1 MQEHPQQ
8 ALKDKGV
15 IDSGCSSHMTG
26 TKAYLSDFVEFN
38 GGLVAFG
45 DGKGRITGKGKIK
58 TAKFDFEDVYFVN
71 ELKYNLFSVSRMC
84 DKKNSVLFTETACF
98 ILSPNFKLIDESHIL
113 LTVPRQNNMYSFDLQ
128 NVMRSGNLTCLF
140 AKASHDES
148 NSWHRRLAHVNF
160 KSMNRLVKGKLV
172 RGLPSKMFENNHSCI
187 ACLKGKQHRASCK
200 PKLLKI

>member
-15 IDSGCSSHMTG
+15 VDSGCSSHMTG
-26 TKAYLSDFVEFN
+26 TKAYLSDFQEFD

-71 ELKYNLFSVSRMC
+71 ELKYNLFSVSQMC

-113 LTVPRQNNMYSFDLQ
+113 LTVPKQNNMYSFDLQ
-128 NVMRSGNLTCLF
+128 NVVPSGNLTCLF
-140 AKASHDES
+140 AKASNDES
-148 NSWHRRLAHVNF
+148 NLWHRRLRHVNF
-160 KSMNRLVKGKLV
+160 KTVNKLVKGKLV
-172 RGLPSKMFENNHSCI
+172 RGLPSKLFANDHT
-187 ACLKGKQHRASCK
+187 
-200 PKLLKI
+200 